1 MTIFEYSPEGA
12 QHRQIRQSIQQNR
25 KVLMREAPKGLIFTV
40 MTDFLPKGSFVL
52 ELIDIDKVSPNQS
65 GPEGPLATPQLN
77 KIY

>member
-1 MTIFEYSPEGA
+1 M
-12 QHRQIRQSIQQNR
+12 R
-25 KVLMREAPKGLIFTV
+25 KAPKGLIFTV
-40 MTDFLPKGSFVL
+40 MTDFLPKGSVVL